1 MNKKQVIISITI
13 AILFSLFIGYGIEVF
28 DDSPDYEDFCHSQ
41 TLYDLRTKEEC
52 IASEGEWYDNYPA
65 VERKD
70 LNDNS
75 TITGSCNPPRDC
87 YMEFD
92 KAKLGH
98 DQIVFIFSLIMGVI
112 AVIASIFLKQEVI
125 STGTLAGGV
134 LVMLYG
140 TIRYWSHANNLLKF
154 SLIGVAL
161 AIVVW
166 FTYKKLE
173 KR

>member
-1 MNKKQVIISITI
+1 MNKKQAIISITI

-41 TLYDLRTKEEC
+41 TLYELRTKEEC
-52 IASEGEWYDNYPA
+52 VASQGEWFDNYPA
-65 VERKD
+65 AERK
-70 LNDNS
+70 DNS

-87 YMEFD
+87 YIGFD
-92 KAKLGH
+92 DAKTGH
-98 DQIVFIFSLIMGVI
+98 DQIVFISSLIIGVI

-125 STGTLAGGV
+125 STGILAGGV
-134 LVMLYG
+134 LLKLYG

-154 SLIGVAL
+154 SLIGIAL
-161 AIVVW
+161 AIVIW

-173 KR
+173 KK